1 MNAVRSRKQKPEDK
15 RLGRWEGGQFLNLS
29 TSQLPNFS
37 SARLTAY
44 VSRLTGSEKGMAL
57 LMTILIVVLLSLL
70 IMDINERSYLALTR
84 AKNSV
89 NSLNAS
95 YIMRSGVSAAMGFLE
110 LDSKGSAVDTLTE
123 EWAPEI
129 TRFPVGD
136 GTVSVHIIDEASKF
150 NINTLVNPQGG
161 INEKAVERFGRL
173 LTIAELEEGLS
184 RRVAEWLQKN
194 REEISYSFTDI
205 SELLLVPDFTIDTF
219 KKIERYITV
228 YTDRRNEFNININTV
243 GREVLTALSPSL
255 NETLVE
261 AILEYRK
268 EHPFKVEHAGD
279 LSQVTG
285 LSDATLRTTFSDVL
299 DVKSSDFTVQVEA
312 NVSDTLRKG
321 MAAV

>member
-1 MNAVRSRKQKPEDK
+1 MNE
-15 RLGRWEGGQFLNLS
+15 N
-29 TSQLPNFS
+29 
-37 SARLTAY
+37 
-44 VSRLTGSEKGMAL
+44 GSEFFKICNPQSAIRNQRGMAL

-95 YIMRSGVSAAMGFLE
+95 YIMRSGVRAMGFLE
-110 LDSKGSAVDTLTE
+110 LDAKGSAVDTLTE
-123 EWAPEI
+123 EWAQEI
-129 TRFPVGD
+129 TRFPVGE
-136 GTVSVHIIDEASKF
+136 GTVSVHIVDEASKF
-150 NINTLVNPQGG
+150 NINTLVTPQGK
-161 INEKAVERFGRL
+161 INERSVERFGRL
-173 LTIAELEEGLS
+173 LRLAGLEDGFS
-184 RRVAEWLQKN
+184 RRVAEWLQRN
-194 REEISYSFTDI
+194 REEISYSFADI

-261 AILEYRK
+261 AVLEYRK

-279 LSQVTG
+279 LNQVTG
-285 LSDATLRTTFSDVL
+285 LSDIELRTTFSDVL
-299 DVKSSDFTVQVEA
+299 DIKSS
-312 NVSDTLRKG
+312 
-321 MAAV
+321 